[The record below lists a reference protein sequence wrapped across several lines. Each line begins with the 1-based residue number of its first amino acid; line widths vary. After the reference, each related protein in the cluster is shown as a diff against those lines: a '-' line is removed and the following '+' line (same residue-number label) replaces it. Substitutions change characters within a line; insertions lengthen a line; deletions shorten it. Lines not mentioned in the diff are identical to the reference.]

1 MLTEGFKP
9 KDKEGKLLL
18 NKRVGKEEHIYE
30 LLKLD
35 EIQNIEETQNE
46 VQLKNRLS
54 KIND

>member
-1 MLTEGFKP
+1 MLTDGFKP

-18 NKRVGKEEHIYE
+18 NKMVEKEEHIYE

-35 EIQNIEETQNE
+35 EIHNIEETQNE
-46 VQLKNRLS
+46 VQLKKIFS